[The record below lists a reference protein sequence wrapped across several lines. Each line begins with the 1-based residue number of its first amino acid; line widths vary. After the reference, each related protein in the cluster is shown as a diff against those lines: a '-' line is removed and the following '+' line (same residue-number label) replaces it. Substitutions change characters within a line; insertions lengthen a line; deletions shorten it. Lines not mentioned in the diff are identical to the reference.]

1 MTRRISTYLLL
12 FVLAFAGSAS
22 AQELARLLPAETF
35 LALGTQDL
43 LNNSSKLD
51 AFIDEFERLGVTEAL
66 VTLLA
71 DNVAGSE
78 VDEVLGE
85 NLPEVLQGLDIL
97 DLIGLEAWLAV
108 SVSSFNPL
116 PAVTLLAR
124 TSPAATSAFASLIA
138 DAAGNEAVRVSS
150 EAGFPFY
157 IERFESTDTP
167 ISGLAYA
174 QVEDV
179 LMLSSNPDALR
190 AVLRQLAGSNDPGF
204 SSSEGYAGTL
214 AKLPEGNFYG
224 YVDYAQI
231 ADVAE
236 PLAKGFGFD
245 QLVGRFVQALDTA
258 GSSGGV
264 VSLTESGIESQR
276 VQALN
281 GSGKDLALYL
291 LLSSNFPASRTPLD
305 FAPETALSFT
315 SSRIDL
321 SGWWNYLNDLA
332 SSTPELGGNLD
343 DLLSIFVG
351 VDLRST
357 FFSWSGTQ
365 VTTITT
371 GLADVTEPGLPSSNL
386 LGEVVYLVETF
397 DEAAARRGMSQ
408 LLGGLSSTVS
418 SFADPTGGSGSA
430 TTTTHTVAG
439 TEVVSYDVASGLS
452 LSYAVTDGFVLIA
465 TSQDAMATV
474 LQAKQNGGGLQ
485 PGLERLKVEIPDNV
499 SSFTLSDDRAGLEG
513 TARQLTSQLQLAS
526 GLSGA
531 ANLDFDAVSQASG
544 AVETFM
550 QFIATRLGGTVSYT
564 LKRDGSVISFGK
576 TEVSW

>member
-1 MTRRISTYLLL
+1 MTRRISIYLLL
-12 FVLAFAGSAS
+12 LILAFAGSTS
-22 AQELARLLPAETF
+22 AQGLARLLPAETF

-43 LNNSSKLD
+43 LSNSGKID
-51 AFIDEFERLGVTEAL
+51 TFIDEFERLGVTEAL
-66 VTLLA
+66 ITLLA
-71 DNVAGSE
+71 DNAADSE
-78 VDEVLGE
+78 IGTVLGE
-85 NLPEVLQGLDIL
+85 SLPGALEGLDIL
-97 DLIGLEAWLAV
+97 DLVGREAWLAV

-116 PAVTLLAR
+116 PAITLVAR
-124 TSPAATSAFASLIA
+124 TSPAATSAFASLISE
-138 DAAGNEAVRVSS
+138 AAGSEMVRVSS
-150 EAGFPFY
+150 EGGLPFY
-157 IERFESTDTP
+157 IQRFESTDTP
-167 ISGLAYA
+167 LNGLAYA
-174 QVEDV
+174 QAEDI

-204 SSSEGYAGTL
+204 GSSEGYTGTL

-224 YVDYAQI
+224 YIDYSQI
-231 ADVAE
+231 ADVVE

-264 VSLTESGIESQR
+264 VSLTESGIESQHI
-276 VQALN
+276 QALN

-291 LLSSNFPASRTPLD
+291 LLSSSFPASRTPLS

-332 SSTPELGGNLD
+332 GSTPELGGDLD

-386 LGEVVYLVETF
+386 LGEVVYLIETF
-397 DEAAARRGMSQ
+397 DEEAARRGLSQ
-408 LLGGLSSTVS
+408 LFSSVS
-418 SFADPTGGSGSA
+418 AGIASFADPMGGSGNAS
-430 TTTTHTVAG
+430 TTTHVVAG
-439 TEVVSYDVASGLS
+439 TEVVSYDIASGLS
-452 LSYAVTDGFVLIA
+452 LSYAISDGFVLIA

-474 LQAKQNGGGLQ
+474 LHAKQNGAGLQ
-485 PGLERLKVEIPDNV
+485 PGLERLKAEIPDNV
-499 SSFTLSDDRAGLEG
+499 SSFTLSDDRASLEG
-513 TARQLTSQLQLAS
+513 TARQLTSQLQLVS

-550 QFIATRLGGTVSYT
+550 QFIAMRLGGTVSYT

>member
-1 MTRRISTYLLL
+1 
-12 FVLAFAGSAS
+12 
-22 AQELARLLPAETF
+22 
-35 LALGTQDL
+35 
-43 LNNSSKLD
+43 
-51 AFIDEFERLGVTEAL
+51 
-66 VTLLA
+66 
-71 DNVAGSE
+71 
-78 VDEVLGE
+78 
-85 NLPEVLQGLDIL
+85 
-97 DLIGLEAWLAV
+97 
-108 SVSSFNPL
+108 
-116 PAVTLLAR
+116 
-124 TSPAATSAFASLIA
+124 
-138 DAAGNEAVRVSS
+138 
-150 EAGFPFY
+150 
-157 IERFESTDTP
+157 
-167 ISGLAYA
+167 
-174 QVEDV
+174 
-179 LMLSSNPDALR
+179 
-190 AVLRQLAGSNDPGF
+190 
-204 SSSEGYAGTL
+204 
-214 AKLPEGNFYG
+214 
-224 YVDYAQI
+224 
-231 ADVAE
+231 
-236 PLAKGFGFD
+236 
-245 QLVGRFVQALDTA
+245 
-258 GSSGGV
+258 
-264 VSLTESGIESQR
+264 
-276 VQALN
+276 
-281 GSGKDLALYL
+281 
-291 LLSSNFPASRTPLD
+291 
-305 FAPETALSFT
+305 
-315 SSRIDL
+315 
-321 SGWWNYLNDLA
+321 LA